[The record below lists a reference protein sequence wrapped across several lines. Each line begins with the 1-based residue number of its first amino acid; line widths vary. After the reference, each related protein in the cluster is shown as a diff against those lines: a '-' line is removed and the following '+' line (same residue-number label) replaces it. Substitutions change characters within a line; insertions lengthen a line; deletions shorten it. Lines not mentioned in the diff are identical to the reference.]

1 MTAYPLLPH
10 LKRCELRTPWDARR
24 LSGYRHLL
32 QAISR
37 RFKGPATTGKRERR
51 AGRYRQGGRGRG
63 DIGELFDDLDYFL
76 LLRGYPQKYMPG
88 WHRVF
93 LGSCTI
99 GLGKSLGI
107 QEE

>member
-1 MTAYPLLPH
+1 MQGA
-10 LKRCELRTPWDARR
+10 
-24 LSGYRHLL
+24 S
-32 QAISR
+32 QAIGTYYKPYPEGLR
-37 RFKGPATTGKRERR
+37 VLRQLER
-51 AGRYRQGGRGRG
+51 GRGRGRG

>member
-1 MTAYPLLPH
+1 MQGA
-10 LKRCELRTPWDARR
+10 
-24 LSGYRHLL
+24 S
-32 QAISR
+32 QAIGTYYKPYPEGLR
-37 RFKGPATTGKRERR
+37 VLRQLERGRDRLGGTGRE
-51 AGRYRQGGRGRG
+51 GEGRG